1 MNCKNCGR
9 TMVWL
14 AGALLAVALLFPNG
28 FPLVKK
34 PVAPSVPVAPH
45 ATDAEI
51 VKLLVT
57 ADAAD
62 KQRVFDV
69 YTALSQV
76 LARDL
81 AKPPARITTTEQ
93 LADLQA
99 NTLQLAI
106 DQAGKYPGL
115 DKAIEAVF
123 LAKLGTDDVLP
134 GTPDTQAKLIDA
146 CDTIASSALGK

>member
-1 MNCKNCGR
+1 MSTKNSG
-9 TMVWL
+9 TIVVVL
-14 AGALLAVALLFPNG
+14 AGLLLVVALLFPNG
-28 FPLVKK
+28 VTFKQQ
-34 PVAPSVPVAPH
+34 PVTPPAPVVEPHSV
-45 ATDAEI
+45 DAAI
-51 VKLLVT
+51 VKLLEK

-62 KQRVFDV
+62 KLRIVDV
-69 YTALSQV
+69 YTALSAV

-93 LADLQA
+93 WAELQA

-106 DQAGKYPGL
+106 DQPGRYPGL

-134 GTPDTQAKLIDA
+134 GTADTQAKLIDA
-146 CDTIASSALGK
+146 CDTIASSAR

>member
-1 MNCKNCGR
+1 
-9 TMVWL
+9 MVWL
-14 AGALLAVALLFPNG
+14 AGALLAVALLFPDG

-34 PVAPSVPVAPH
+34 PVAPSAPAAPH

-51 VKLLVT
+51 VKLLAS

-62 KQRVFDV
+62 KQRIFDV
-69 YTALSQV
+69 YTALSKV
-76 LARDL
+76 LARDI
-81 AKPPARITTTEQ
+81 AKTPARIITTAQ
-93 LADLQA
+93 WADLHA

-106 DQAGKYPGL
+106 DQAGKYTGL

-146 CDTIASSALGK
+146 CSTIASSALGK